1 MSGLD
6 HFVERIRQAAAER
19 TPLRLRGGGSKDF
32 YGGMLAGEALETG
45 DYCGLVSYDP
55 AELCLTARCGTP
67 LAEIEAVLAE
77 NKQMLPFE
85 PPHFGSASFG
95 GMLAAGLA
103 GPRRQQMGAVRD
115 AILGV
120 QLIDGRG
127 DVLNFG
133 GQVVKNVA
141 GYDVSRLA
149 VGSLGTLG
157 LLAEASVRLLP
168 RPARELT
175 LRFECASA
183 AALSRCQQWGLRPW
197 PISASFWADGQLFL
211 RLSGAAAAVEAARRA
226 LGGELCSNADAF
238 WRSVREQQHPAFAGN
253 AVLWR
258 LALPPAA
265 PALAGEFAFEWGGGQ
280 RWLRSDADSA
290 GDDETVR
297 RAAAAVGGHATLF
310 RAPESLRCRVGAF
323 APLAPA
329 LLAVQQRL
337 KKAFDPHGVFNSGRM
352 YAEL

>member
-1 MSGLD
+1 MSTLE
-6 HFVERIRQAAAER
+6 FFSQRIRAAAAEG

-32 YGGMLAGEALETG
+32 YGGMLVGEVLETG
-45 DYCGLVSYDP
+45 GYSGVLNYTPD
-55 AELCLTARCGTP
+55 ELCLTARCGTS

-77 NKQMLPFE
+77 KGQMLPFE
-85 PPHFGSASFG
+85 PPHFGAATFG

-120 QLIDGRG
+120 RLIDGRG
-127 DVLNFG
+127 ELLKFG

-157 LLAEASVRLLP
+157 LLVEASVRLLP
-168 RPARELT
+168 RPARTLT
-175 LRFECASA
+175 LRFKCDQAM
-183 AALSRCQQWGLRPW
+183 ALTRCQQWGLRPW
-197 PISASFWADGQLFL
+197 PISATFWAEEALYL
-211 RLSGAAAAVEAARRA
+211 RLSGAASAVEAARQS
-226 LGGELCSNADAF
+226 LGGELLREDTAF
-238 WRSVREQQHPAFAGN
+238 WHSVREQQHAVFAGD

-265 PALAGEFAFEWGGGQ
+265 PVLAGTLAFEWGGGQ
-280 RWLRSDADSA
+280 RWLRSE
-290 GDDETVR
+290 GDDELVR
-297 RAAAAVGGHATLF
+297 RAAAAAGGHATLF
-310 RAPESLRCRVGAF
+310 RAPESLRCRIGAF

-337 KKAFDPHGVFNSGRM
+337 KKSFDPHGILNPGRM
-352 YAEL
+352 YVEL